1 MSPLIRIHVLVND
14 RPAIGLYD
22 SGSNISLINYKFLN
36 KQNMLKN
43 IVSGDENIKGVAGI
57 AKAEGTITLKIK
69 ICNIMSNFSFF
80 IIKSNTFKE
89 DLLLGLDL
97 IQRFKLCQNENLKI
111 TQKGEIIKDLIVNLN
126 QLQDNN
132 EISNNIQT
140 ILRKNENIFA
150 KTKFDIGI
158 VKGYEA
164 TIKLIE
170 NKYISRKPYRCSFQD
185 KIEIEKQIKEL
196 LKAGLIEESCSPY
209 AAPIT
214 MVYKK
219 EEGRKSRLC
228 IDFTE
233 LNKILVPESQPF
245 PRIDDLKIRARN
257 CKYFSKLDVNS
268 AFWSIPVREKD
279 KYKIA
284 FVTHHGHWQ
293 WKCLPF
299 GLKTSPAIF
308 QRVLS
313 SVLRKKDLSK
323 FAVNYID
330 DILIHSENY
339 EDHIKHLKQ
348 TLQALQDQ
356 GFKLN
361 LSKCVFASNKVIYLG
376 HEISDNYI
384 RPMNDNLIAISGFP
398 IPQTK
403 KNIRQFLGK
412 INFYLEYIPNHA
424 RILEPLYN
432 LLRKNIDF
440 KWSEICQNSFQNVKE
455 YLCSAPALAIFDPEA
470 PIYILT
476 DASIEG
482 VGAILKQPQ
491 EYKLL
496 KPVFF
501 FSRKLTNSQKT
512 KKAIYIECL
521 AIKEAILYWQYYLI
535 GKKFVIFTDHKP
547 LENFNIKKSKD
558 PELLQILNY
567 ISQFDFDIVYN
578 PGKDNLEADCLSRN
592 PVLEPRKSEEN
603 SIIKTTNFLELEE
616 IKVNQKNLQ
625 LDNKYNIKND
635 IIYKTL
641 NNKEKIWITEDFG
654 KSLVQKVHD
663 KQGHIG
669 TKQLV
674 MMIGQKFY
682 FKNMYKHIKLIC
694 RSCEVC
700 IKNKTRIGCFKA
712 PLSQLGP
719 AMEPFEIV
727 SLDTIGGLKGK
738 STKRYLHLIVDHFT
752 RCAYIS
758 TSRTQVAK
766 DFIKLIEKVEK
777 HGKIKTILTD
787 QYSGINSTQF
797 KNYISNQG
805 INLIFTA
812 SDCAF
817 SNGLNERTN
826 QTLVNRMRC
835 KIFENRNKS
844 WPIVAEECIKE
855 YNNTNHSSTGYTPNY
870 LLTGKESSIL
880 PEPLEVNNKEN
891 WEINKK
897 IAYENSRKIHMQN
910 KKYYDENTNKLEY
923 NVGDLVYVQNKN
935 KLNRDKLDTI
945 RIGPFKISKKISE
958 VIYGINNR
966 SKKNDFNL
974 FHASKLVPYTG

>member
-1 MSPLIRIHVLVND
+1 
-14 RPAIGLYD
+14 
-22 SGSNISLINYKFLN
+22 
-36 KQNMLKN
+36 MLKS
-43 IVSGDENIKGVAGI
+43 IISGEENIKGVAGI
-57 AKAEGTITLKIK
+57 AKAEGTVTLKIK
-69 ICNIMSNFSFF
+69 ICSIESNFSFF
-80 IIKSNTFKE
+80 IIKNKTFKE

-97 IQRFKLCQNENLKI
+97 IKKFRLCQNENLKI
-111 TQKGEIIKDLIVNLN
+111 TQKGKIEKDKQVNLN
-126 QLQDNN
+126 ELPNN
-132 EISNNIQT
+132 KKLPNNIQI
-140 ILRKNENIFA
+140 ILQKFDNIFA

-158 VKGYEA
+158 IKGYEA
-164 TIKLIE
+164 TIKLKE

-196 LKAGLIEESCSPY
+196 LKADLIEESCSPY
-209 AAPIT
+209 AAPVT

-219 EEGRKSRLC
+219 EDGKKSRLC
-228 IDFTE
+228 IDFTD

-245 PRIDDLKIRARN
+245 PRIDDLKVRARN
-257 CKYFSKLDVNS
+257 CKCFTKLDVNS

-279 KYKIA
+279 KYKLA
-284 FVTHHGHWQ
+284 FVTHQGHWQ

-308 QRVLS
+308 QRTLS
-313 SVLRKKDLSK
+313 SVLRKNKLEE

-339 EDHIKHLKQ
+339 EDHLKHVEL
-348 TLQALQDQ
+348 TLQALQEQ

-376 HEISDNYI
+376 HEICDNYI
-384 RPMNDNLIAISGFP
+384 KPMNDNLIAIKEFP
-398 IPQTK
+398 VPQTN
-403 KNIRQFLGK
+403 KNVRQFLGK
-412 INFYLEYIPNHA
+412 INFYVEYIPNHA
-424 RILEPLYN
+424 IMLEPLYN
-432 LLRKNIDF
+432 LLRKNIEF
-440 KWSEICQNSFQNVKE
+440 NWSEKCQKSFQKVIE
-455 YLCSAPALAIFDPEA
+455 YLCAGPALAIFDPEA

-476 DASIEG
+476 DASMEG
-482 VGAILKQPQ
+482 VGAVLKQPQ
-491 EYKLL
+491 ENEVL

-501 FSRKLTNSQKT
+501 FSRKLNDSQKA

-558 PELLQILNY
+558 PELIHIINY
-567 ISQFDFDIVYN
+567 ISQFEFDIVYN
-578 PGKDNLEADCLSRN
+578 PGTENLEADCLSRN
-592 PVLEPRKSEEN
+592 PVLEPRRECDEN
-603 SIIKTTNFLELEE
+603 SIIRTINSLQLED
-616 IKVNQKNLQ
+616 IKNNQRSLQ
-625 LDNKYNIKND
+625 LDDKCNIKND

-641 NNKEKIWITEDFG
+641 NNREKVWLTEDFG
-654 KSLVQKVHD
+654 KSLVQKVHNE
-663 KQGHIG
+663 QGHIG
-669 TKQLV
+669 TKQL
-674 MMIGQKFY
+674 ILIICHKFY
-682 FKNMYKHIKLIC
+682 FKNMYKHIKMTC
-694 RSCEVC
+694 RACEVC
-700 IKNKTRIGCFKA
+700 KKNKTRIGCFRA

-719 AMEPFEIV
+719 AKESFEIV

-738 STKRYLHLIVDHFT
+738 STKKYMHLIVDHFT
-752 RCAYIS
+752 RFAFIS
-758 TSRTQVAK
+758 TSKTQVAK
-766 DFIKLIEKVEK
+766 DFINLVKKVEQ

-797 KNYISNQG
+797 KNYVNDQG

-844 WPIVAEECIKE
+844 WPVVAEECIND
-855 YNNTNHSSTGYTPNY
+855 YNNTIHSSTGYTPNY

-880 PEPLEVNNKEN
+880 PESLEKNNERN

-897 IAYENSRKIHMQN
+897 IAYENSKKIHEQN
-910 KKYYDENTNKLEY
+910 KKIYDENTRKIEY
-923 NVGDLVYVQNKN
+923 KVGDLVYVQNKN
-935 KLNRDKLDTI
+935 KMTRDKLDTI
-945 RIGPFKISKKISE
+945 RIGPFKIKKKISD
-958 VIYGINNR
+958 VIYGIASR
-966 SKKNDFNL
+966 SRKSDSL
-974 FHASKLVPYTG
+974 YYASKLVPYKG

>member
-1 MSPLIRIHVLVND
+1 
-14 RPAIGLYD
+14 
-22 SGSNISLINYKFLN
+22 
-36 KQNMLKN
+36 MLKK
-43 IVSGDENIKGVAGI
+43 IVSGGENIKGVAGI
-57 AKAEGTITLKIK
+57 AKAEGTVTLKIK
-69 ICNIMSNFSFF
+69 ICNIENNFSFF

-97 IQRFKLCQNENLKI
+97 IKKFRLCQNEKLKI
-111 TQKGEIIKDLIVNLN
+111 TQKGECIEDMQVNLHK
-126 QLQDNN
+126 LQDNK
-132 EISNNIQT
+132 ELLNNIRT
-140 ILRKNENIFA
+140 IVQKNEKAFA
-150 KTKFDIGI
+150 KSKFDIGI
-158 VKGYEA
+158 IKGYEA
-164 TIKLIE
+164 AIKLVE
-170 NKYISRKPYRCSFQD
+170 NKYISKKPYRCSVQD
-185 KIEIEKQIKEL
+185 KIEIEKQIIEL
-196 LKAGLIEESCSPY
+196 LEAGLIEESCSPY
-209 AAPIT
+209 AAPVT

-245 PRIDDLKIRARN
+245 PRIDDLKICARN
-257 CKYFSKLDVNS
+257 CKYFSKLDINS

-279 KYKIA
+279 KYKLA

-313 SVLRKKDLSK
+313 SVLRKNELSK

-330 DILIHSENY
+330 DILIYSENY
-339 EDHIKHLKQ
+339 EDHIKHLNL
-348 TLQALQDQ
+348 TLQALQNQ

-376 HEISDNYI
+376 HEICNNYI
-384 RPMNDNLIAISGFP
+384 KPMNDNLIAIKGFP
-398 IPQTK
+398 IPQTR

-412 INFYLEYIPNHA
+412 INFYIEYIPNHTML
-424 RILEPLYN
+424 LEPLYN
-432 LLRKNIDF
+432 LLRKNTDF
-440 KWSEICQNSFQNVKE
+440 IWSERCQNSFQKVKE
-455 YLCSAPALAIFDPEA
+455 YLCSVPVLAIFDPTA

-482 VGAILKQPQ
+482 VGAVLKQPQ
-491 EYKLL
+491 ENNLL

-501 FSRKLTNSQKT
+501 FSKKLTTSQRT

-521 AIKEAILYWQYYLI
+521 AIKEALLYWQYYLI

-558 PELLQILNY
+558 PDLIHILNY

-578 PGKDNLEADCLSRN
+578 PGIENLEADCLSRN
-592 PVLEPRKSEEN
+592 PVLEPSKESDEN

-616 IKVNQKNLQ
+616 IKMNQKNLQ
-625 LDNKYNIKND
+625 LDNKYKIKND

-641 NNKEKIWITEDFG
+641 NNKEKIWITENFG
-654 KSLVQKVHD
+654 ELLVKRVHE

-669 TKQLV
+669 TKQLIL
-674 MMIGQKFY
+674 MIGQKFY

-694 RSCEVC
+694 RLCDVC
-700 IKNKTRIGCFKA
+700 IKNKTRFGCFKA

-719 AMEPFEIV
+719 AKEPFEIV
-727 SLDTIGGLKGK
+727 SLDTIGGLRGK

-752 RCAYIS
+752 RCAFIS
-758 TSRTQVAK
+758 TSKTQIAK
-766 DFIKLIEKVEK
+766 DFIKLIKKVEK

-797 KNYISNQG
+797 KNYLLNQG

-826 QTLVNRMRC
+826 QTLINRMRC
-835 KIFENRNKS
+835 KIYENKNNP
-844 WPIVAEECIKE
+844 WPTVAEESIKE

-880 PEPLEVNNKEN
+880 PEPLEINNKEN
-891 WEINKK
+891 WEINKIK
-897 IAYENSRKIHMQN
+897 AYENSNKIHMQN
-910 KKYYDENTNKLEY
+910 KKYYDENTNKIDY
-923 NVGDLVYVQNKN
+923 NEGDLVYVQYKN

-958 VIYGINNR
+958 VIYAINKG
-966 SKKNDFNL
+966 SKKNDFTL